1 MTIVDQAPVA
11 ELAVPSPLPDRIQ
24 RLTMDWLLS
33 FASPATRR
41 AYRVHLAQWLAFA
54 ADAGID
60 PLAATR
66 GDGNLFARWLEL
78 PPRNSKPATVAAK
91 LAAASSWYT
100 YLFDEDAI
108 PAPRFKAAAR
118 PRLDRMHSETVGL
131 TEAEARALIAAADA
145 DLAPAA
151 LRTAAVIRLMLAIG
165 PRVAEVCALEVASL
179 GFERGHRTV
188 RIVGKGKKVRVRNMP
203 PAPAAAVDRYL
214 EARARAEGV
223 AVADLAGPLFVT
235 ATGRPLAS
243 RYLFDLVQ
251 RIARDAGL
259 EQPERVTPHA
269 LRHTFA
275 TVADERGAPMSHLQ
289 DALGHSSPETTRR
302 YIHARNRLEQD
313 PSQIVAA
320 VLG

>member
-1 MTIVDQAPVA
+1 MTILEHAPAA
-11 ELAVPSPLPDRIQ
+11 ELAAPSPLPDRIQ

-33 FASPATRR
+33 FASAATRR
-41 AYRVHLAQWLAFA
+41 AYRTHLGQWLAFA
-54 ADAGID
+54 GDAGID
-60 PLAATR
+60 PLTATR
-66 GDGNLFARWLEL
+66 GDGHLWARWLEV

-91 LAAASSWYT
+91 MAAVSSWYT
-100 YLFDEDAI
+100 YLLEEDAI
-108 PAPRFKAAAR
+108 AAAR
-118 PRLDRMHSETVGL
+118 FTAASRPKLDRMHSETVGL

-145 DLAPAA
+145 DRAQAA

-179 GFERGHRTV
+179 GYERGHRTV
-188 RIVGKGKKVRVRNMP
+188 RIVGKGQKVRLRNLP

-223 AVADLAGPLFVT
+223 AVAELNGPLFVT
-235 ATGRPLAS
+235 STGRSVGS

-302 YIHARNRLEQD
+302 YIR
-313 PSQIVAA
+313 
-320 VLG
+320 